1 MARGTIRIRYKVQ
14 VTRRVRVQTRVRY
27 SVRVLT
33 TVRHVI
39 AEARER
45 GHVRFNEDQDQL
57 FENAYALLPPGTD
70 EDEIR
75 DAIDTVC
82 REVDEDG

>member
-1 MARGTIRIRYKVQ
+1 MARGTIKIRYKVQ
-14 VTRRVRVQTRVRY
+14 VTRRIRVQTRVRY

-45 GHVRFNEDQDQL
+45 GYLRFDEEKEQL
-57 FENAYALLPPGTD
+57 FANASALLPPGTD

-82 REVDEDG
+82 AEVDEDE